1 MFDSIG
7 LDAFTEAVYLC
18 ILRNPSWGVAEIVKH
33 LGSTDARIRQALDDL
48 ADLRLLRPSVE
59 QPTLYRPVS
68 PEVGFASLLARGE
81 AELLRQQQQ
90 MAEARAAIAS
100 IAVEYTS
107 VTGREE
113 VVRLDGLDAV
123 RSRLEQLAHRA
134 RSECLSFMP
143 GGGQQSDT
151 MDASQPLDQEALARG
166 VRILS
171 VYQDSFRNDP
181 ATVRYAAWLTSLGGQ
196 ARSVP
201 TLPMLLVIVD
211 REVAL
216 VPCDP
221 HDGRAGALEVRS
233 PGVVTALCA
242 LFDRVWEVATAFGAT
257 STDDC
262 AGGLTS
268 PERALLRLLMDG
280 DTDEVAARKLGV
292 SARTVRRT
300 MSEVMARLDV
310 RSRFQAGARAVQKGW
325 L

>member
-1 MFDSIG
+1 MV
-7 LDAFTEAVYLC
+7 AVYLC
-18 ILRNPSWGVAEIVKH
+18 VLWNPSGGVAESVEH
-33 LGSTDARIRQALDDL
+33 LGCTDAQVRQTLDDL

-81 AELLRQQQQ
+81 AELLRLQQQ
-90 MAEARAAIAS
+90 MAEARAEVACL
-100 IAVEYTS
+100 AVEYTR
-107 VTGREE
+107 VRGREE

-123 RSRLEQLAHRA
+123 QSRLEELSHRA
-134 RSECLSFMP
+134 RSECLSFLP
-143 GGGQQSDT
+143 GGRRRSDT
-151 MDASQPLDQEALARG
+151 LDASQPMDQEALARG
-166 VRILS
+166 VRILRI
-171 VYQDSFRNDP
+171 YQDSFRSDP

-201 TLPMLLVIVD
+201 TLPVLLVIVD

-221 HDGRAGALEVRS
+221 QNGRAGALELRS

-242 LFDRVWEVATAFGAT
+242 LFDRVWEMATPFGET
-257 STDDC
+257 STDDG
-262 AGGLTS
+262 ADELS
-268 PERALLRLLMDG
+268 VHERALLRLLMAG

>member
-1 MFDSIG
+1 VFDSIG

-100 IAVEYTS
+100 IAVEFTS

-166 VRILS
+166 VGILS

-221 HDGRAGALEVRS
+221 HDGRAGALEVCS

-242 LFDRVWEVATAFGAT
+242 LFDRVWEVATPFGAP

-268 PERALLRLLMDG
+268 HERALLRLLMDG